1 MVGRMRSAASV
12 PGEPRLDGVVILLV
26 EDHADSRNL
35 LRQLLEA
42 VGAEVLAA
50 PDALAG
56 WAILEARIP
65 DVILSD
71 LHMPGMDGL
80 EFAHRIKHDVRF
92 ARVPLVAVTAHSS
105 HADLR
110 ATLETGFA
118 GHVEKPIDWAVL
130 VGTVQRVMEH
140 AAREPYAALVDRA
153 QRRRAQGP
161 DAARKNPRRGS
172 GRQRPT
178 PGSR

>member
-1 MVGRMRSAASV
+1 MVGSMHSAASD
-12 PGEPRLDGVVILLV
+12 PGEPRLDGVVVLLV
-26 EDHADSRNL
+26 EDHADSREF

-42 VGAEVLAA
+42 IGAEVLAA

-56 WAILEARIP
+56 WGILEARIP
-65 DVILSD
+65 DVVLSD
-71 LHMPGMDGL
+71 LRMPGMDGL

-92 ARVPLVAVTAHSS
+92 ARIPLVAVTAYNS

-110 ATLETGFA
+110 ATLESGFA

-130 VGTVQRVMEH
+130 VGTVKRVMEQ
-140 AAREPYAALVDRA
+140 AAREPHAAQVGRA
-153 QRRRAQGP
+153 RRRRARGP
-161 DAARKNPRRGS
+161 AAAPKSPRPDP
-172 GRQRPT
+172 RPRPK